1 MYRRNLAPFFWRLKL
16 LSYFFPFCLLCLS
29 QALYFM
35 RGFQVLSSLLCR
47 WVQKL
52 KAFLSPPYTEWL
64 PGVPYSFLL
73 GFLHQCSVHD
83 LLLQLLPCLLRGS
96 VFPVPWLWT
105 RFFPLPPLFSL
116 TLMLPTDTSKSRQ
129 HLSKLCFKHWP
140 LISIQNLY
148 F

>member
-116 TLMLPTDTSKSRQ
+116 TLMLPTDISKSRQ